1 MALIV
6 TSATATRGVGGWRTE
21 VEDAARA
28 AAGGMLFGVPL
39 LYTMEVWWIG
49 SFTSPRR
56 MLVVLG
62 LTFLLVAA
70 LNRTS
75 GFRSTKDVRLSDAL
89 FDSVEALAI
98 GIACV
103 TAVLMLI
110 GEITTATPVIEI
122 VGKIVYEATPFVIGV
137 GFARHFLRRSRTD
150 DGDDEGGGADGDDQ
164 ENGEDQD
171 DGNAQPGGEDET
183 EPTINA
189 TVADVGATLI
199 GAVFISFNIAPTDEV
214 PMIGAA
220 LSTPRLLAL
229 MAASLVISYVIV
241 FEAGF
246 SNEKQRREQTGIL
259 QRPITETAASYLLAL
274 CVAGFLLWF
283 FQRTTGNQPP
293 AFILT
298 QVVVLGLPAAVGG
311 AAGRLVV

>member
-1 MALIV
+1 M
-6 TSATATRGVGGWRTE
+6 TSATATRAVGGWRSE
-21 VEDAARA
+21 VKDAARA

-56 MLVVLG
+56 MLAVLA
-62 LTFLLVAA
+62 LTFLLVAV

-75 GFRSTKDVRLSDAL
+75 GFRSTKDVRISDAL
-89 FDSVEALAI
+89 VDSVEALAI

-103 TAVLMLI
+103 TAILMLI

-150 DGDDEGGGADGDDQ
+150 DG
-164 ENGEDQD
+164 
-171 DGNAQPGGEDET
+171 EDEDEHEDDAAGGRGEK

-214 PMIGAA
+214 PMIGAG

-259 QRPITETAASYLLAL
+259 QRPITETVASYLLAL

-298 QVVVLGLPAAVGG
+298 QVIVLGLPAAVGG